1 MSRLYHVVGIDGVP
15 PRKQCVVIVDES
27 DDVVM
32 KDPENFAKK
41 MMAINKLVVCL
52 TATPDDGTEEGSE
65 RKLMTMMGFKT
76 IFAGE
81 KHEFIEPKITI
92 RATIKT
98 ASDIVEQVKHF

>member
-1 MSRLYHVVGIDGVP
+1 MSRLHHVVGIGGVP
-15 PRKQCVVIVDES
+15 KTKTCVVIVDES

-41 MMAINKLVVCL
+41 MMDAKKRVVCL
-52 TATPDDGTEEGSE
+52 TATPDDGAEEGSE

-81 KHEFIEPKITI
+81 KQEFIEPKITT
-92 RATIKT
+92 RATFRT
-98 ASDIVEQVKHF
+98 ASDINEQVKHF